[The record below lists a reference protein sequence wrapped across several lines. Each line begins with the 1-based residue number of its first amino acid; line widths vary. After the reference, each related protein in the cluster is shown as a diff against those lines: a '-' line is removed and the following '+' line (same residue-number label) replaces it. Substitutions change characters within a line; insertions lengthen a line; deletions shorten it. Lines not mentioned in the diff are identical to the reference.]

1 MLSTDSDI
9 PKKVD
14 AMPSELVVGTA
25 RNGWTASIGIDGRHG
40 LDYARE
46 STSTGSDD

>member
-1 MLSTDSDI
+1 MPSTDSDI

-14 AMPSELVVGTA
+14 AMPPELVVGTA

-40 LDYARE
+40 LDYAIKTR
-46 STSTGSDD
+46 